1 MPKIFIS
8 YRRDDSAGYAQ
19 AIYSRL
25 AQHFSKD
32 RIFMDVD
39 TIEPGVD
46 FERVIEKAVGECD
59 VLLAVI
65 GKRWAGGELDRV
77 SWLDSSSKDYVRL
90 EIATALARN
99 ICVIPVLVDGV
110 AMPSEN
116 LLPESIRGIT
126 RRHAVEISNT
136 RFSFDIERLITA
148 LQRTLGECGESLEPD
163 NATRNSDE
171 PVTSKS
177 RLFISPWITFGIGAA
192 VVAVIFLGLA
202 IWWPNRQD
210 LQQVANSELP
220 KVTKIPAKKAG
231 GLEVVKEGLAVKS
244 QTQKEDGILV
254 HKKIES
260 GKESKSGVSV
270 RESNKEKLFTTPP
283 VGVADKVF
291 RDRLSSGGEGP
302 EMVIIPAGS
311 FTMGDVQGVGD
322 QDERP
327 VRSVRV
333 HKSFAAGRYEVTFGE
348 YDRFAKAANR
358 QFPVDQGWGRGRR
371 PAIFVSWLDAVDY
384 AKWLSSQTGK
394 RYRLPTEAEW
404 EYAARGGKETAY
416 WWGKDWMQG
425 IANCRG
431 CGTQWNTKTAP
442 VGSFKPNPFGLY
454 DTSGNVWEW
463 VDECWHYNYSGA
475 PADASAWTSGG
486 NCVRRMI
493 RGGSW
498 ANPPVSLRVSNRGRY
513 YPDNRE
519 DFIGFRVVQA
529 LE

>member
-19 AIYSRL
+19 AIYSRV

-32 RIFMDVD
+32 RVFMDVD
-39 TIEPGVD
+39 TIEAGVD

-77 SWLDSSSKDYVRL
+77 SWLDSTSKDYVRL
-90 EIATALARN
+90 EIATALVRD
-99 ICVIPVLVDGV
+99 IRVIPVLVDGM
-110 AMPSEN
+110 AMPSED
-116 LLPESIRGIT
+116 LLPQSIRPIT

-136 RFSFDIERLITA
+136 RFSSDIERLITA
-148 LQRTLGECGESLEPD
+148 VQRTPGEFGESLKPD
-163 NATRNSDE
+163 NS
-171 PVTSKS
+171 TSSYERVAGKS
-177 RLFISPWITFGIGAA
+177 QPSISPWIIFGIGAA
-192 VVAVIFLGLA
+192 VVAVIFLSLV

-210 LQQVANSELP
+210 PEHVANSELP
-220 KVTKIPAKKAG
+220 KVIKVPAKKAG

-254 HKKIES
+254 QKKVEAS
-260 GKESKSGVSV
+260 KESKSGVSV
-270 RESNKEKLFTTPP
+270 RDSNKDKLFTTPS
-283 VGVADKVF
+283 VGSADKVF

-311 FTMGDVQGVGD
+311 FKMGDLQGVGE

-327 VRSVRV
+327 VRSVRIDR
-333 HKSFAAGRYEVTFGE
+333 SFAVGRYEVTFGE

-371 PAIFVSWLDAVDY
+371 PAIFVSWLDAVEY
-384 AKWLSSQTGK
+384 AKWLSAQTGR

-416 WWGKDWMQG
+416 WWGKDWVKG
-425 IANCRG
+425 NANCRG
-431 CGTQWNTKTAP
+431 CGTQWESKTAP

-463 VDECWHYNYSGA
+463 VEECWHRNYSGA
-475 PADASAWTSGG
+475 PADASAWIVGG
-486 NCVRRMI
+486 DCVRRMI

-498 ANPPVSLRVSNRGRY
+498 VNPPTRLHASNRGRY

-519 DFIGFRVVQA
+519 DFIGFRMVQE